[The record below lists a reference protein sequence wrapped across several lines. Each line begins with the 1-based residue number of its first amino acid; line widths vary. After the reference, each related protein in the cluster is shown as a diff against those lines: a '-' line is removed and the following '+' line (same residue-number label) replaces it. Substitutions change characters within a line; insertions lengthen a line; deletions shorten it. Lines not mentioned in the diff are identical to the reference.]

1 MIPSK
6 NVIEKV
12 ENELQEDS
20 KKLYNSLSESLTKD
34 TGNPLSEITVKQIG
48 EAIETFQ
55 DKINISQNTK
65 NTILNYKLVDNIIEG
80 KVTSYNPSS
89 FNEKNF
95 VDFFSGKDLKNILFE
110 SSLEEKKDK
119 VELLTNLYG
128 MIGGNNNGITKEN
141 LIKSLKNFY
150 SLIKND
156 KDKNDNEINK
166 KAEKEAEEII
176 EFLGEDAQSISLN
189 DFINMMTS
197 DSHYDNI
204 PDEDLNI

>member
-6 NVIEKV
+6 NVIESV
-12 ENELQEDS
+12 EKKMQEDS
-20 KKLYNSLSESLTKD
+20 KTVYSNLMESLIKD
-34 TGNPLSEITVKQIG
+34 SENIPSEITVKQIG
-48 EAIETFQ
+48 EALETFS
-55 DKINISQNTK
+55 DKVNISQNTK

-89 FNEKNF
+89 FDEKNF

-110 SSLEEKKDK
+110 SSLDEKKDK

-156 KDKNDNEINK
+156 KNNNDNEINK

-176 EFLGEDAQSISLN
+176 EFLGENAESISLN

-204 PDEDLNI
+204 PEEDLNI

>member
-34 TGNPLSEITVKQIG
+34 SENLLSEITVKQIG

-89 FNEKNF
+89 FN
-95 VDFFSGKDLKNILFE
+95 FSGKDLKNILFE

-150 SLIKND
+150 SLIKNV

-204 PDEDLNI
+204 PEEDLNI

>member
-6 NVIEKV
+6 NVIESV
-12 ENELQEDS
+12 EKKMQEDS
-20 KKLYNSLSESLTKD
+20 KTVYSNLMESLIKD
-34 TGNPLSEITVKQIG
+34 SENIPSEITVKQIG
-48 EAIETFQ
+48 EALETFS
-55 DKINISQNTK
+55 DKVNISQNTK

-89 FNEKNF
+89 FDEKNF

-110 SSLEEKKDK
+110 CSLDEKKDK

-156 KDKNDNEINK
+156 KNNNDNEINK

-176 EFLGEDAQSISLN
+176 EFLGENAESISLN

>member
-6 NVIEKV
+6 NVIESV
-12 ENELQEDS
+12 EKKMQEDS
-20 KKLYNSLSESLTKD
+20 KTVYSNLMESLIKD
-34 TGNPLSEITVKQIG
+34 SENTPSEITVKQIG
-48 EAIETFQ
+48 EALETFS
-55 DKINISQNTK
+55 DKVNISQNTK

-89 FNEKNF
+89 FDEKNF

-110 SSLEEKKDK
+110 CSLDEKKDK

-156 KDKNDNEINK
+156 KNNNDNEINK

-176 EFLGEDAQSISLN
+176 EFLGENAESISLN